1 MGDRGEQCVFVKFT
15 QSFNRYDLTTYIQR
29 HPPGP
34 GMIIGLA
41 QKGRDAKG
49 MYGMHSRKAR
59 EIWESYKI
67 GTLENESS

>member
-1 MGDRGEQCVFVKFT
+1 
-15 QSFNRYDLTTYIQR
+15 
-29 HPPGP
+29 
-34 GMIIGLA
+34 MIIGFA